1 VRPASSSSVLLGSI
15 FVAGIAALV
24 ACTAAPDVPNDDLGT
39 GAGADTQPNKTTP
52 PSGGDRTTTETK
64 GADASVPE
72 TAAACKT
79 VPPNNRCGLVP
90 QCGCGPNETCDVTNQ
105 TSGATS
111 CVTAGGATLGRP
123 CVQTGDCLAGLTCEY
138 GACRP
143 YCDTARTKCNVGGT
157 VLCVEVLGDNNLP
170 IPNNNICTLQCDPRE
185 PAPVCGTNSCH
196 WLEDYYAPESVSDC
210 NRPGTMKPYSDV
222 CASDDDCQP
231 GFACMKHPKYGFECE
246 RWCRLGV
253 AGDCPSSPSG
263 LVCTDAFGTLAPV
276 INGVKEGV
284 CQ

>member
-1 VRPASSSSVLLGSI
+1 MSV
-15 FVAGIAALV
+15 AALV
-24 ACTAAPDVPNDDLGT
+24 ACTAAPDVPNDDLAVGS
-39 GAGADTQPNKTTP
+39 GADTGANKTTP
-52 PSGGDRTTTETK
+52 PSGQRATTETK

-79 VPPNNRCGLVP
+79 VAPNNRCGLVP
-90 QCGCGPNETCDVTNQ
+90 QCGCGSNETCDVTNQ

-123 CVQTGDCLAGLTCEY
+123 CVQTGDCLAGLTCEF

-143 YCDTARTKCNVGGT
+143 YCATPRTKCNVGGT

-185 PAPVCGTNSCH
+185 PAAVCGTNSCH
-196 WLEDYYAPESVSDC
+196 WLESYYAPESVSDC

-231 GFACMKHPKYGFECE
+231 GFACMKHPKYGYECE

-263 LVCTDAFGTLAPV
+263 LVCTDAFGSLAPV
-276 INGVKEGV
+276 IAGVKEGV